1 MQKQL
6 QELMQRCRTYAA
18 WSLPGTTP
26 GTGSDECEAVSV
38 LAVFWRSSVCLGHLL
53 LAAQL
58 AARFADIRT
67 GYILNKPVSNLGE
80 YSNEYRYVKF
90 ALIVI
95 IRKQIVYV
103 CH

>member
-1 MQKQL
+1 M
-6 QELMQRCRTYAA
+6 
-18 WSLPGTTP
+18 LPGTTP
-26 GTGSDECEAVSV
+26 GTGSDECEAVNV

-53 LAAQL
+53 LAA
-58 AARFADIRT
+58 RFADIRT
-67 GYILNKPVSNLGE
+67 GYISNKPVSNLGE